1 MEEFLKRIEDLYNRA
16 RNRNVIT
23 CTNFLTPTEAELIRA
38 SYLGKSVVF
47 SGGRDEA
54 ERVRAFFLPEYME
67 ELEVEE
73 YIKAL
78 RFKFSFKE
86 LSHRDFLG
94 AILNLGIKR
103 ECLGDIYVFEKE
115 AYAFVTLEVVEFI
128 KLNLTKVGKIGVVIE
143 EVEFDK
149 VKMPE
154 LKLEEVKF
162 SVQSL
167 RLDSVASG
175 IFNESREKM
184 NLNIR
189 DGIVMLNYLVCQNP
203 SQSIKE
209 GDIISIK
216 GFGKAVILEIGG
228 LTRRGKTFMV
238 AGKYV

>member
-1 MEEFLKRIEDLYNRA
+1 MEEFLRRIEDLYNRA

-23 CTNFLTPTEAELIRA
+23 YTNFLTPTEAQLIKT

-67 ELEVEE
+67 ELEVKE

-78 RFKFSFKE
+78 RLKFSFKE

-115 AYAFVTLEVVEFI
+115 AYVFVTSEVVEFI

-149 VKMPE
+149 VKLPE
-154 LKLEEVKF
+154 LKLQEVKF

-189 DGIVMLNYLVCQNP
+189 DGIVMLNYLVCQNT
-203 SQSIKE
+203 SQAIKE

-228 LTRRGKTFMV
+228 ITRRGKTFIV
-238 AGKYV
+238 AGRYV

>member
-1 MEEFLKRIEDLYNRA
+1 MEEFLKRIEDLYNRSI
-16 RNRNVIT
+16 NRNVIT
-23 CTNFLTPTEAELIRA
+23 YTNFLTPTEVQLVKT
-38 SYLGKSVVF
+38 SYLGKSAVF
-47 SGGRDEA
+47 SGGRDET
-54 ERVRAFFLPEYME
+54 ERVRAFFLPEYVE

-73 YIKAL
+73 YIKVL
-78 RFKFSFKE
+78 RLKFSFKE

-115 AYAFVTLEVVEFI
+115 AYVFVTSEVVEFI
-128 KLNLTKVGKIGVVIE
+128 KLNLTKVGKIGITIE
-143 EVEFDK
+143 EVESDK
-149 VKMPE
+149 VKIPE

-189 DGIVMLNYLVCQNP
+189 DGIVMLNYLVCQNT
-203 SQSIKE
+203 SQAIKE

-228 LTRRGKTFMV
+228 LTRRGKTFVV
-238 AGKYV
+238 AGRYV